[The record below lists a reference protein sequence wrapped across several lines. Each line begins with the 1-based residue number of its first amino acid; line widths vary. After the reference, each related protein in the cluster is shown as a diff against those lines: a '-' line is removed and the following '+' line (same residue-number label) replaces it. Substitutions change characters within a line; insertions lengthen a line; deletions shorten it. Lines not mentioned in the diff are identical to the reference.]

1 MFMNKRGQEEI
12 GTLFTIFVILIIL
25 VFYFV
30 FIVFGR
36 VASGPNVDSV
46 IQANENISTL
56 NYFPSLLGYL
66 STEVNYNGASRSM
79 FSLLDEYSQDMTDQ
93 GLRDFLRLESEKIF
107 TQMEYC
113 TYSSYPSIDAVKVV
127 FKVYIKGDADHTP
140 VQDGE
145 FYGDGS
151 TLGYPSVKQ
160 KLNGDMNV
168 YLMAREKVVGQ
179 GDCNHV
185 Y

>member
-1 MFMNKRGQEEI
+1 MNKKGQEEI

-30 FIVFGR
+30 FIVFGS
-36 VASGPNVDSV
+36 VVSGPNVESV

-66 STEVNYNGASRSM
+66 NTEVTYNGESKRM
-79 FSLLDEYSQDMTDQ
+79 FSLLDEYSQDMADQ

-107 TQMEYC
+107 AEMEYC
-113 TYSSYPSIDAVKVV
+113 TYSDYPSIDTVKVV
-127 FKVYIKGDADHTP
+127 FKIYMKGETDHAPT
-140 VQDGE
+140 QDGE
-145 FYGDGS
+145 LYGDGS
-151 TLGYPSVKQ
+151 TLGYPFVKQ
-160 KLNGDMNV
+160 KLNGDASV
-168 YLMAREKVVGQ
+168 YFMVREKVVGR
-179 GDCNHV
+179 GDCSHV